1 MKGGIGMDPALRGGN
16 VVNELPQDERQ
27 EFVHWLHRLEGQI
40 RGVAGMVER
49 GEAGDDV
56 LVQLAA
62 VRSSVSGLT
71 LDMLDA
77 YIEAAMPGINNGADS
92 SDSEA
97 AERLKRSLSIVF
109 RHS

>member
-1 MKGGIGMDPALRGGN
+1 M
-16 VVNELPQDERQ
+16 NELPEEERQ
-27 EFVHWLHRLEGQI
+27 EFVRWLRRLEGQV
-40 RGVAGMVER
+40 RGIAGMVER

-62 VRSSVSGLT
+62 VRSSVSTLT

-77 YIEAAMPGINNGADS
+77 YIEAALPSVNGDGV
-92 SDSEA
+92 DDGA
-97 AERLKRSLSIVF
+97 AERLKRSLSVVF